1 MTTVVRMRAY
11 RPVVIGHV
19 AWVDQMGTLIAFFCP
34 DVGGALAVLGEIRAL
49 SGKEGPIARDAVAVV
64 WPSVARRPELW
75 QAPDLPRS
83 APMNDAFWHLLFGH
97 VCLLP
102 IAAAAAGLPSGPSS
116 CSLASL
122 GIRDDFLESTRRR
135 LAPGASALLLLTDDA
150 TVDRMLA
157 RLPRHEFTVASTNLS
172 RRQLHGLSCAFTGD
186 ATPQPWTS
194 TTDIQR
200 MER

>member
-1 MTTVVRMRAY
+1 
-11 RPVVIGHV
+11 
-19 AWVDQMGTLIAFFCP
+19 MGTLIAFLCP
-34 DVGGALAVLGEIRAL
+34 DVGGALAVLGEIRAM
-49 SGKEGPIARDAVAVV
+49 SGQERPIARDAIAVA
-64 WPSVARRPELW
+64 WPSAADRPELRR
-75 QAPDLPRS
+75 APDLPRS

-102 IAAAAAGLPSGPSS
+102 IAAAAAGVPSGSSS

-157 RLPRHEFTVASTNLS
+157 RLPRHEFTVTSTNLS
-172 RRQLHGLSCAFTGD
+172 RRQLHGLSRAFTGD
-186 ATPQPWTS
+186 ATPQSWTS
-194 TTDIQR
+194 TTE
-200 MER
+200 MERTER